1 MKQLSEFKREA
12 AKLIKDFHPHEG
24 YKPDYSRPGKNI
36 VELIIDTVFK
46 ASLYQNEE
54 RQPRIKLVYIN
65 IHDLNEFTSV
75 ARNHFQYFQYAK
87 PETFSAKAV
96 SRISFLIDYKRSF
109 LCVTDADGNSGEL
122 TINGIFHLGS
132 EFEKFMALEIR
143 STTPLPDATFFA
155 SNAPGRINIFCGMT
169 PIIGFDKG
177 EIHKE
182 NTRLVGNKTI
192 CKVIAPFVDTLKS
205 GIKNASQKTYV
216 FDKRK
221 HSDTLN
227 RLLIEFIQRILL
239 RTQELGH
246 GSAVFFIP
254 STGEAAKILNTM
266 VLDTNRI
273 ESIPKL
279 SFSIEQYLQLYF
291 RFLLQH
297 DMPDK
302 GKYALQSAF
311 LKHRTIIH
319 DTLDFYASL
328 TKLDGAVII
337 NDRLDLM
344 EYGSE
349 ILAHTKPTEKAHFNV
364 YEKKPG
370 QGNKPIYIRQY
381 GTRHRSATRLVH
393 SIPGAIGFI
402 ISQDGGLKLI
412 TREKEDVVIYP
423 DVDKLEN
430 EFFFGV

>member
-1 MKQLSEFKREA
+1 MKQLSRFKREA
-12 AKLIKDFHPHEG
+12 AGLIQNSQQHERS
-24 YKPDYSRPGKNI
+24 KPDYSRPSKAV
-36 VELIIDTVFK
+36 VELIIDTVFM
-46 ASLYQNEE
+46 ASLCRNEE

-65 IHDLNEFTSV
+65 KHDLSEFTSV

-109 LCVTDADGNSGEL
+109 LCVTDADGNTGEL

-143 STTPLPDATFFA
+143 STTPPPDATFFA
-155 SNAPGRINIFCGMT
+155 SNAPGRINIFCGDT

-182 NTRLVGNKTI
+182 NTRLIGNNTI
-192 CKVIAPFVDTLKS
+192 CKVFAPFVKALNSDIKKDSKS
-205 GIKNASQKTYV
+205 TYP
-216 FDKRK
+216 FTKGE
-221 HSDTLN
+221 HNDTLN
-227 RLLIEFIQRILL
+227 RLLIEFVRKILL
-239 RTQELGH
+239 HAQEIGH

-254 STGEAAKILNTM
+254 STSETDKILKTM
-266 VLDTNRI
+266 VLATNRI

-279 SFSIEQYLQLYF
+279 SFTIKQYLPLYF
-291 RFLLQH
+291 RFSLQH

-302 GKYALQSAF
+302 DKYALQRAF
-311 LKHRTIIH
+311 LKHRTVIH

-337 NDRLDLM
+337 NDRLDLI
-344 EYGSE
+344 EYGAE
-349 ILAHTKPTEKAHFNV
+349 ILTPVETNV
-364 YEKKPG
+364 ETSFKLYEKKSG
-370 QGNKPIYIRQY
+370 QSKKFIDMRQY
-381 GTRHRSATRLVH
+381 GTRHRSAARLVH
-393 SIPGAIGFI
+393 SIRGAIGFI

-412 TREKEDVVIYP
+412 TREKKEVVLYP
-423 DVDKLEN
+423 DIDKLEN